1 MLKRHQFMIAA
12 AALAFAGSAF
22 ADVTTDTVRDVT
34 IVDASAAP
42 DVDGGVRLMFRLVN
56 DSYGPVVV
64 TGVSSPN
71 ATSGS
76 LTYVSHLG
84 PKTPLVELLLLP
96 DEEADFATSHLVAS
110 LSGVAPEAD
119 PIRFTIRLRNDEISG
134 EAHVH

>member
-1 MLKRHQFMIAA
+1 MLKRHQLTIAA
-12 AALAFAGSAF
+12 AALGFAGSAF

-34 IVDASAAP
+34 IADASAAP
-42 DVDGGVRLMFRLVN
+42 DGDGGVRLMFRLVN

-71 ATSGS
+71 ARSGS
-76 LTYVSHLG
+76 LTYVSHHG

-110 LSGVAPEAD
+110 LSGVAPDAD
-119 PIRFTIRLRNDEISG
+119 PIRFTIRLRDGEISG